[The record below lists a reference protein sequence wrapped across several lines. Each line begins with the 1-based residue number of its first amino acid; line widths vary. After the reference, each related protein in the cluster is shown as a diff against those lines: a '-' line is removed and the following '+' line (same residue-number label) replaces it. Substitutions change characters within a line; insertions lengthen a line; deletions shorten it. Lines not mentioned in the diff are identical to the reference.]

1 MTTGRRSKTGI
12 RNKYEALR
20 KKYKLPGF
28 DELDSEFE
36 IGVIEAE
43 SGLLREIRKQISEK
57 VSDVNSLFQTILQ
70 PDTNLVD
77 LYESRV
83 FDEPEK
89 RRLFEL
95 FKRLMVVDRTLM
107 ELAIENDEKLDAAFI
122 KSFAAEWK
130 KTKPELLR
138 FVRKLR
144 DSWEKDTEDGEK
156 AGYMG

>member
-1 MTTGRRSKTGI
+1 MAASKM
-12 RNKYEALR
+12 KKLYETLR

-28 DELDSEFE
+28 DELDSDFE
-36 IGVIEAE
+36 IGLIEAE
-43 SGLLREIRKQISEK
+43 SNLLREIRKQIGEK
-57 VSDVNSLFQTILQ
+57 VRDVSSIFQTVLQ

-83 FDEPEK
+83 FDEAEK
-89 RRLFEL
+89 QRLFEL
-95 FKRLMVVDRTLM
+95 FKKLMVVDRTLI

-138 FVRKLR
+138 FVRRLR
-144 DSWEKDTEDGEK
+144 DYWEKETDEGEA

>member
-1 MTTGRRSKTGI
+1 MAASKI
-12 RNKYEALR
+12 KKLYETLR

-36 IGVIEAE
+36 ISAIEAE
-43 SGLLREIRKQISEK
+43 SGLLREIRQQISEK
-57 VSDVNSLFQTILQ
+57 VSDVSSLFQTVLQ

-83 FDEPEK
+83 FDEAEK

-95 FKRLMVVDRTLM
+95 FKKLMVANRTLM

-122 KSFAAEWK
+122 KSFTAEWK
-130 KTKPELLR
+130 KTKPELLK
-138 FVRKLR
+138 FIKKLR
-144 DSWEKDTEDGEK
+144 ESWEKDTEEGEA

>member
-1 MTTGRRSKTGI
+1 MAASKV
-12 RNKYEALR
+12 KKLYETLR

-36 IGVIEAE
+36 ISAIEAE

-57 VSDVNSLFQTILQ
+57 VSDVSSLFQTILQ

-83 FDEPEK
+83 FDEAEK
-89 RRLFEL
+89 QRLFEL
-95 FKRLMVVDRTLM
+95 FKKLMVTDRTLM
-107 ELAIENDEKLDAAFI
+107 ELAIENDEKLDAEFI
-122 KSFAAEWK
+122 KSFTAEWK
-130 KTKPELLR
+130 KTKPELLK
-138 FVRKLR
+138 FIKKLR
-144 DSWEKDTEDGEK
+144 DSWEKDTDEGEA